1 MLALDRSGSATNY
14 LPSTILH
21 FTFVQ
26 TLIENPLS
34 CEEDEHGVGWERGW
48 IWVGG
53 NWEGRRIIAKCII
66 YVTIFNA
73 RSVQIQIN
81 IDTDFLR

>member
-34 CEEDEHGVGWERGW
+34 CKTWGWVGERVDMGGWEL
-48 IWVGG
+48 
-53 NWEGRRIIAKCII
+53 GREENYRKMQYLCNNLQCKKCPDPNQ
-66 YVTIFNA
+66 Y
-73 RSVQIQIN
+73 
-81 IDTDFLR
+81 

>member
-34 CEEDEHGVGWERGW
+34 CKEDEHGVGWVRGYG
-48 IWVGG
+48 WVGTG
-53 NWEGRRIIAKCII
+53 KGGELSQIAS
-66 YVTIFNA
+66 FM
-73 RSVQIQIN
+73 
-81 IDTDFLR
+81 

>member
-34 CEEDEHGVGWERGW
+34 CKEDEHGVGWVRGW
-48 IWVGG
+48 ILVAG

-66 YVTIFNA
+66 YWHWEIQNIGIAVKI
-73 RSVQIQIN
+73 SVQSSM
-81 IDTDFLR
+81 